1 MENEI
6 ISVMIHTY
14 CSQYEA
20 DVISLQLG
28 YSRALSYPRA
38 RLGRLV
44 T

>member
-20 DVISLQLG
+20 YVMSLQLDIVEFQ
-28 YSRALSYPRA
+28 
-38 RLGRLV
+38 V
-44 T
+44 TLEPD